1 MSRIIEVWKST
12 TDELVNKVTWPTWAD
27 LRSSTVIVVIASLIF
42 ALVIL
47 AIDKLFGGV
56 MTLLYSFLN

>member
-1 MSRIIEVWKST
+1 MSRIVEIWKST
-12 TDELVNKVTWPTWAD
+12 TDELVNKVTWPTWAE

-47 AIDKLFGGV
+47 AIDKMFGAV
-56 MTLLYSFLN
+56 MSLLYDFL